1 MAQGQSGTGHDRRPQ
16 SAAAAARRNE
26 GRHGIVDSPFQTHD
40 RRLLCAARR
49 GVRRR
54 RGAEGGAWRVL
65 GLGWRQQ
72 TLSLEGACARLRAPG
87 RTRRDGAGTHAGGR
101 GGGDRNSRHR
111 VRRDRPMSAQL
122 SAHVREEIDRWVAKF
137 PPDRKRYA
145 VISALHAA
153 QHENNGFLTS
163 DLMDAVA
170 AYLGL
175 APIQVYEVATF
186 YSMFETKPVGR
197 HHISVCTNISC
208 MLRGS
213 QEVVDHVESKL
224 GIKTGEST
232 PDGRIYLKREEECL
246 AACTGAPM
254 MMVDH
259 VFHEN
264 LTPESIDKILD
275 ELT

>member
-1 MAQGQSGTGHDRRPQ
+1 
-16 SAAAAARRNE
+16 
-26 GRHGIVDSPFQTHD
+26 
-40 RRLLCAARR
+40 
-49 GVRRR
+49 
-54 RGAEGGAWRVL
+54 
-65 GLGWRQQ
+65 
-72 TLSLEGACARLRAPG
+72 
-87 RTRRDGAGTHAGGR
+87 
-101 GGGDRNSRHR
+101 
-111 VRRDRPMSAQL
+111 MSVQL
-122 SAHVREEIDRWVAKF
+122 SEHVREEIDRWVAKF
-137 PPDRKRYA
+137 PPDRKRSA
-145 VISALHAA
+145 VISALHAV
-153 QHENNGFLTS
+153 QHENNGFLTT

-170 AYLGL
+170 AYLDL
-175 APIQVYEVATF
+175 APIHVYEVATF

-213 QEVVDHVESKL
+213 QEVVDHVEKKL

-264 LTPESIDKILD
+264 LTPENIDKILD